1 MVDKLN
7 PKTKRIIKAK
17 IQGKKHKEIAAVE
30 YPNATEQSGVE
41 LVSRQLRNNASYL
54 EQSKMIALKEH
65 NITWSRVIKPIDDAL
80 EAGKKWTETDD
91 KTGKITHHELIDH
104 NTRLRASKQAVELLQ
119 VKGESPETESLLSK
133 LPDVDEIQLVRLL
146 KK

>member
-30 YPNATEQSGVE
+30 YPNATEHSGVE

-54 EQSKMIALKEH
+54 EQSKLQALKEH
-65 NITWSRVIKPIDDAL
+65 NITWSRVIKPISDAL
-80 EAGKKWTETDD
+80 GAVRSDL
-91 KTGKITHHELIDH
+91 TGDVHIDH

-119 VKGESPETESLLSK
+119 VKGESPETESLISK
-133 LPDVDEIQLVRLL
+133 LPDGIDEIQLVRLM